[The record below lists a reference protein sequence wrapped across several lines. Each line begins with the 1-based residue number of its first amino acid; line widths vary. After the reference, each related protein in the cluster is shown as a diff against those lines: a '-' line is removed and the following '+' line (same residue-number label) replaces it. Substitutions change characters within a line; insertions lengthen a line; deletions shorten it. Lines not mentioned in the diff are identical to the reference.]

1 MAESVSQNTANA
13 TDVSSGHS
21 LKPKEKNRRK
31 LWFFFFGA
39 GALFIGVAALGV
51 YTRNAWTTQLQQS
64 TNRAAQMVVQITH
77 PEMAVGLTHL
87 QLPRQTLPSTAPP
100 IFAHPRRPLQRRPSA
115 TPATRKPPPVLA
127 RLRTPRPLP
136 PPAQA

>member
-77 PEMAVGLTHL
+77 PEMAVGMIHL
-87 QLPRQTLPSTAPP
+87 HL
-100 IFAHPRRPLQRRPSA
+100 
-115 TPATRKPPPVLA
+115 
-127 RLRTPRPLP
+127 
-136 PPAQA
+136 PAQTMPYTDAPTSAQTSGYLKGRYFVFGGNDKACAVVPEFFTSEVDYKPS